1 MRINGSILAE
11 KYLDPQL
18 NLSSRSEGPI
28 IVKPNYYFVMGDNR
42 DNSSDSRSWG
52 LVPKKYIYGK
62 ALLRY
67 WPLSAATVIHH
78 ENISP
83 QMPQPPTNQT
93 LRRCRISPRKNKG
106 DRIRE
111 LKLNILDWLR
121 LLLMIFYAPVRG
133 LREVR
138 DRAPLA
144 AIGLMALVSQLVYFI
159 ITQWLAG
166 NRSFIYGGPTAVI
179 RLLFQSS
186 LSLLLIGG
194 VLVPI
199 VVFVANIFE
208 RRGRFSLLLQ
218 QEYASLASTF
228 LYALVIANI
237 LTIPVAIFLHFSGI
251 QASYVAQSPQ
261 SAAQIETWFQLS
273 PEFRAYLQA
282 TLSDPSEVA
291 LGLFRSFKQ
300 FFFAFA
306 AVLGV
311 REVFRF
317 QLRALAISV
326 IGLTLAVFIS
336 PLWTR
341 LLSPILASPFLLL
354 IGFVLIRG
362 YISGVLRSQRARE
375 SFKQNLEAATL
386 NPADASAHYNLGLI
400 HQSRGE
406 VEAARERFERAIQI
420 DDDEIDAHYQLGRIA
435 LLQKRFADA
444 VRNFEQVVAR
454 DPAHSQHEIWREVG
468 ATYLAAD
475 QFEDARDALERFLE
489 NRPSDP
495 EALYLMGRA
504 HAGLGH
510 RREAASSMQ
519 ACIEAV
525 KTAPAYKYRADKRWL
540 NEAQQFIK
548 SSQ

>member
-1 MRINGSILAE
+1 M
-11 KYLDPQL
+11 K
-18 NLSSRSEGPI
+18 
-28 IVKPNYYFVMGDNR
+28 
-42 DNSSDSRSWG
+42 
-52 LVPKKYIYGK
+52 
-62 ALLRY
+62 
-67 WPLSAATVIHH
+67 T
-78 ENISP
+78 
-83 QMPQPPTNQT
+83 
-93 LRRCRISPRKNKG
+93 
-106 DRIRE
+106 
-111 LKLNILDWLR
+111 LDWLR
-121 LLLMIFYAPVRG
+121 LLLMIFYAPGRG

-144 AIGLMALVSQLVYFI
+144 AIGLMALGSQIVYFI
-159 ITQWLAG
+159 VTQWLAG
-166 NRSFIYGGPTAVI
+166 NRNVLGGPTAVI

-186 LSLLLIGG
+186 VSLLLIGG

-199 VVFVANIFE
+199 VAFVANIFE

-228 LYALVIANI
+228 LYSLAIANL
-237 LTIPVAIFLHFSGI
+237 LTIPISIFFHFGGI
-251 QASYVAQSPQ
+251 QASYVAQSLQ
-261 SAAQIETWFQLS
+261 SAPQIESWFRLS
-273 PEFRAYLQA
+273 PELRAQLQA
-282 TLSDPSEVA
+282 ELSDPSILA
-291 LGLFRSFKQ
+291 LGLFRSVKM
-300 FFFAFA
+300 FFFAIA

-311 REVFRF
+311 REVFRTSV
-317 QLRALAISV
+317 LRALSISA
-326 IGLTLAVFIS
+326 IGLSLALFIS
-336 PLWTR
+336 PLWDR
-341 LLSPILASPFLLL
+341 LLNPILASPFLLVIIFL
-354 IGFVLIRG
+354 LIRS

-400 HQSRGE
+400 HQQRGE
-406 VEAARERFERAIQI
+406 LDAARERFERAIQI
-420 DDDEIDAHYQLGRIA
+420 DHDEIDAHYQLGRIA
-435 LLQKRFADA
+435 LMQKRFTDA
-444 VRNFEQVVAR
+444 VKNFEQVVSR
-454 DPAHSQHEIWREVG
+454 DLAHSQHEIWREVG
-468 ATYLAAD
+468 ATYIAAG